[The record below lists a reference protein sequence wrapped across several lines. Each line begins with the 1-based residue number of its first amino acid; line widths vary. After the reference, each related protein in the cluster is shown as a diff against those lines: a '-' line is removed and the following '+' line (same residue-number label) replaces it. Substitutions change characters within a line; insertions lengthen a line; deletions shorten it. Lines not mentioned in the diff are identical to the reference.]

1 MAKPVRQV
9 NNNSGEKTCFRET
22 QKKTRAVKLPRR
34 MNHGN
39 QNGDKSPGNQDARNP
54 FPRTPAFH
62 DQRSRNLKQK
72 VASKKN
78 PCAQSEYAIG
88 EAQVVGHLQAGK
100 THVDAIE
107 IRDEIKNEEKR
118 QQSPRDAAPGSLS
131 HF

>member
-1 MAKPVRQV
+1 
-9 NNNSGEKTCFRET
+9 
-22 QKKTRAVKLPRR
+22 

-39 QNGDKSPGNQDARNP
+39 QNGDESPGNQDARDP
-54 FPRTPAFH
+54 LPGAPALH

-72 VASKKN
+72 VARKKN
-78 PCAQSEYAIG
+78 PRAQSEYAIG
-88 EAQVVGHLQAGK
+88 EAQIVRHLQAGK